1 MTAEKNTEK
10 LRELL
15 QELNQWDALEFWPVA
30 CRGRQ
35 NFYLPYM
42 MNDALEYYIIFKD
55 CSITGE
61 FSKNFQEHAFAE
73 LTESADRLGLIVREG
88 NSHVF
93 TLWFCDFEIVC
104 QCFQY
109 HRIGHFWVQGQ
120 EQWRQLVYMI
130 GTMLDK
136 QEYVGASVCNDKE
149 RALLPLMEFAPFY
162 LWFPLTELPRDKYSN
177 TKKGCQCMH
186 ALAVEAQDRRFA
198 ALVRLYSYFPFR
210 WMTALVGHALQKPA
224 RQSLYHL
231 IFRKVSEASLAY
243 PPRDY
248 GKEQNQRISRLRKD
262 AAKKLRQKGFS
273 GEYPFFQKDHL
284 QIYATEEHPFTVMEA
299 DDFHFRIQFMV
310 SSCACP
316 GEGINRGFFTCRA
329 NEGLIFRDLN
339 FLEE

>member
-1 MTAEKNTEK
+1 
-10 LRELL
+10 
-15 QELNQWDALEFWPVA
+15 
-30 CRGRQ
+30 
-35 NFYLPYM
+35 
-42 MNDALEYYIIFKD
+42 
-55 CSITGE
+55 
-61 FSKNFQEHAFAE
+61 
-73 LTESADRLGLIVREG
+73 
-88 NSHVF
+88 
-93 TLWFCDFEIVC
+93 
-104 QCFQY
+104 
-109 HRIGHFWVQGQ
+109 
-120 EQWRQLVYMI
+120 MI

-149 RALLPLMEFAPFY
+149 RALLPLME
-162 LWFPLTELPRDKYSN
+162 LHLLPVVPPDRASRDKYSN

-262 AAKKLRQKGFS
+262 VAKKLRQKAFS